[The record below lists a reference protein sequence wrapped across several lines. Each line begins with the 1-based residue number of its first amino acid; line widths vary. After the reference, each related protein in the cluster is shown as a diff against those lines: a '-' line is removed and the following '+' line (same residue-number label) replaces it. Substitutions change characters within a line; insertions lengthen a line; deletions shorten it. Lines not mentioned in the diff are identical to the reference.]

1 MMPPQRI
8 AGKGGEGYIGSDETI
23 RGGDTMRAMVQRV
36 SRASVT
42 SGGKLLGGIGPG
54 LLVLVG
60 FSHGDEG
67 AAVSWMAKKIV
78 KLRIFEDDEGKMN
91 RSVADI
97 GGGVLVVPQFTL
109 YGDAQKGNR
118 PGFDMAARPERS
130 EPLFREMV
138 TYLEERTSLTIAS
151 GSFGAHMEVELV
163 NDGPV
168 TILLER

>member
-1 MMPPQRI
+1 V
-8 AGKGGEGYIGSDETI
+8 
-23 RGGDTMRAMVQRV
+23 RAVIQRV
-36 SRASVT
+36 SRASVS
-42 SGGKLLGGIGPG
+42 SGGNLVGRIGRG

-60 FSHGDEG
+60 FTHSDDV
-67 AAVSWMAKKIV
+67 ATVAWMAEKIV
-78 KLRIFEDDEGKMN
+78 KLRIFEDDAGKMN
-91 RSVADI
+91 RSVSDI

-118 PGFDMAARPERS
+118 PGFDAAARPERS

-151 GSFGAHMEVELV
+151 GSFGAQMDVELV

>member
-1 MMPPQRI
+1 
-8 AGKGGEGYIGSDETI
+8 
-23 RGGDTMRAMVQRV
+23 MRALIQRV
-36 SRASVT
+36 SRAKVS
-42 SGGKLLGGIGPG
+42 SGGNLAGEIGRG

-60 FSHGDEG
+60 FTHADD
-67 AAVSWMAKKIV
+67 AATVAWMAEKIV
-78 KLRIFEDDEGKMN
+78 KLRIFEDDAGKMN

-97 GGGVLVVPQFTL
+97 RGGILVVPQFTL

-118 PGFDMAARPERS
+118 PGFDAAARPERS

-138 TYLEERTSLTIAS
+138 SYLEKRTPLTIAS
-151 GSFGAHMEVELV
+151 GSFGAQMDVELV